1 MNMKAIILV
10 AVGGAIGSLLRYAVA
25 VWMREWTIGGF
36 PWHTFT
42 VNIIGCLLI
51 GILFSWSVQPS
62 FMEEI
67 RWFLMI
73 GILGGFTTFSSFGL
87 EAFDLIKQ
95 QKTTLAMLYVI
106 STNLLGILAVCSG
119 YMLHKW
125 MN

>member
-10 AVGGAIGSLLRYAVA
+10 AVGGAIGSLMRYGAA
-25 VWMREWTIGGF
+25 VWMREWSSVGF

-51 GILFSWSVQPS
+51 GMLFSWSFQPS
-62 FMEEI
+62 FREEI

-73 GILGGFTTFSSFGL
+73 GIMGGFTTFSSFGL
-87 EAFDLIKQ
+87 ETFDLIKQ
-95 QKTTLAMLYVI
+95 QKTALAMLYVI
-106 STNLLGILAVCSG
+106 STNLLGILAVYGG
-119 YMLHKW
+119 YTLYKW